1 MNITESIREHDS
13 LTIQAAIDRACE
25 LKENR
30 LVIPRINAR
39 TGKDLWEIKE
49 TIYLPSDFTLI
60 LDNCH
65 LRMADGVFC
74 NMFCSVGAF
83 DKDCKEQ
90 KNISVIGIGNVL
102 LDGGV
107 PNGLTEKTSG
117 QNGMPGIS
125 KNTMILFRNVSGFEV
140 RNIHMKEQRWWG
152 MTFMYCDHGTISD
165 IDFAATNI
173 TPNQDGIDLRVGCHD
188 IIIENI
194 SGFTGD
200 DTIAL
205 TALTGKLYE
214 NYVIEDKCDDIY
226 NVIIRNVIS
235 HVSGGH
241 HIVRLLNH
249 DCVKLY
255 NILIDG
261 IVDTSNGINAK
272 AALKIGDARYSHIR
286 KSCLGETHNITAR
299 NIISRAKVGVLL
311 GGTLSDSYFS
321 NIQQYGGYAIQ
332 SSDCDVANLCFDSVV
347 VTDGGLYSFEQ
358 TRGTNVVIK
367 NVIKPA
373 PEDMNICKDSI
384 CPTIQKAL
392 LV

>member
-1 MNITESIREHDS
+1 MNIIDNIREHDS
-13 LTIQAAIDRACE
+13 LTIQTAIDRACE

-30 LVIPRINAR
+30 LVIPRINPR
-39 TGKDLWEIKE
+39 TGRDLWEIKE
-49 TIYLPSDFTLI
+49 TIYLPSDFSLI

-74 NMFCSVGAF
+74 NMFCSKNAY
-83 DKDCKEQ
+83 DKECKEQ
-90 KNISVIGIGNVL
+90 KNISITGIGNAL

-107 PNGLTEKTSG
+107 PNGLTEKTSLTG
-117 QNGMPGIS
+117 DYPHIA
-125 KNTMILFRNVSGFEV
+125 KNTMILFRNVSGFKVE
-140 RNIHMKEQRWWG
+140 NISMKEQRWWG
-152 MTFMYCDHGTISD
+152 MTFMYCDHGRISD

-188 IIIENI
+188 ITIENI

-205 TALTGKLYE
+205 TGVTGKLYE
-214 NYVIEDKCDDIY
+214 MFKIDGKCDDIY
-226 NVIIRNVIS
+226 NVVIKNVTS

-255 NILIDG
+255 NIIIDG
-261 IVDTSNGINAK
+261 IMDTSKDINAK

-311 GGTLSDSYFS
+311 GGTVSDSYFS

-332 SSDCDVANLCFDSVV
+332 SLDCDVANLYFDSVM
-347 VTDGGLYSFEQ
+347 VTDGGLYNFEQ
-358 TRGTNVVIK
+358 TRGENVVIN

-373 PEDMNICKDSI
+373 PENMNICTDSI
-384 CPTIQKAL
+384 CPELK
-392 LV
+392 